1 VLKKEY
7 LNARAV
13 RFFETMTPLLR
24 AVESAVR
31 LPVGLSV
38 IAIGEKP
45 LGKGVGIARADYSA

>member
-1 VLKKEY
+1 VW
-7 LNARAV
+7 
-13 RFFETMTPLLR
+13 FFEALTPLLR

-45 LGKGVGIARADYSA
+45 LREGTGIGPAGYSA

>member
-1 VLKKEY
+1 LKKEY
-7 LNARAV
+7 LNTSSV
-13 RFFETMTPLLR
+13 WFFEALTPLLR

-45 LGKGVGIARADYSA
+45 LREGTGIGPAGYSA